1 MFHTIALE
9 TSHDSVRSVG
19 ACALGGAD
27 VASLTSQAMAAGKTI
42 TAVMH
47 SDLRVI
53 DPLFTTPPTS
63 RAIMATWS
71 TTRCS
76 RRIPVS
82 RSSRRWRTWKV
93 CDDKLTYTF
102 TLRDGLKW
110 HDGTPVTAEDCVASL
125 KRWGKRDG
133 MGQKLMD
140 FTASMEA
147 DRRQDHRAETEGA
160 LRPGAGFDR
169 QAVVAS
175 AVHDAEAA
183 GGNAGGQPIKEQI
196 GSGPFKFVQ
205 AEFQPGVK
213 AVYEKNK
220 DYVPRKEPPSWT
232 SGGKVVKV
240 DRVEW
245 ITMPDAQTA
254 VNALQ
259 SGDIDFME
267 NPSFDLLPVL
277 EAQQGHQDRDVS
289 NKLGFQTLG
298 RMNFLHPPF
307 DNVKVRRAALLAM
320 NQKDVLDALVGN
332 PKYHK
337 ICGAFFVCGT
347 PLATDVGAETL
358 IKGSGMAEAKKALA
372 ESGYDGTPIVIM
384 APGDVVTLKAQPV
397 VAAQLLRDAGFK
409 VDLQATDWQTVV
421 TRRASQKPPKEG
433 GWNMFFT
440 NWVGADVVNPD
451 RQRLDRR
458 PRQERRLVRLGGKR
472 QDRGAAG
479 QVCALLLA
487 GGAEE
492 DCRRDPEG
500 SLRPGDLRSARP
512 VPGAERVAEVAHRR
526 SRWPGNADLL
536 EHRQER
542 VGRSGRPTIQASRNR
557 DGGSVPPSRFYFG
570 GRNQQWLS
578 RRSSRPSFDKG
589 EGICGCCGGGG

>member
-1 MFHTIALE
+1 MFPISRRKFTTIASAL
-9 TSHDSVRSVG
+9 SVL
-19 ACALGGAD
+19 ALSA
-27 VASLTSQAMAAGKTI
+27 ALSPQAFAAGKTI

-53 DPLFTTPPTS
+53 DPIMTTAYITRDHGYMVYDTLLATDSSFKIQPQ
-63 RAIMATWS
+63 MAD
-71 TTRCS
+71 
-76 RRIPVS
+76 
-82 RSSRRWRTWKV
+82 WKV
-93 CDDKLTYTF
+93 SDDKLTYTF

-125 KRWGKRDG
+125 QRWGKRDG

-140 FTASMEA
+140 FTASLEA
-147 DRRQDHRAETEGA
+147 TDAKTITLKLKEPYGLVLDSLGKPSSLVPFMMPKRLADT
-160 LRPGAGFDR
+160 PGDK
-169 QAVVAS
+169 
-175 AVHDAEAA
+175 
-183 GGNAGGQPIKEQI
+183 PIPEQI

-220 DYVPRKEPPSWT
+220 DYVPRKEPANWT

-267 NPSFDLLPVL
+267 NLPYELLPIL
-277 EAQQGHQDRDVS
+277 EANKDITIDVS
-289 NKLGFQTLG
+289 NKFGFQTLG

-307 DNVKVRRAALLAM
+307 DNVKVRRAAFLAM

-332 PKYHK
+332 AKYQK
-337 ICGAFFVCGT
+337 ICGAIFVCGT
-347 PLATDVGAETL
+347 PLETDVGAETL
-358 IKGSGMAEAKKALA
+358 TKGSGMAEAKKLLA
-372 ESGYDGTPIVIM
+372 ESGYDGTPVVVL

-440 NWVGADVVNPD
+440 NWAAPDVANPVANVSVGGRGKNGGWFGWAEDARIEELRDKFARASSPD
-451 RQRLDRR
+451 EQ
-458 PRQERRLVRLGGKR
+458 KK
-472 QDRGAAG
+472 
-479 QVCALLLA
+479 
-487 GGAEE
+487 
-492 DCRRDPEG
+492 
-500 SLRPGDLRSARP
+500 
-512 VPGAERVAEVAHRR
+512 VA
-526 SRWPGNADLL
+526 ADLQKHAYEQVIYIPL
-536 EHRQER
+536 GQYLAP
-542 VGRSGRPTIQASRNR
+542 SGWRKSLSGVL
-557 DGGSVPPSRFYFG
+557 DGPATPVFW
-570 GRNQQWLS
+570 NV
-578 RRSSRPSFDKG
+578 DKS
-589 EGICGCCGGGG
+589 E